1 MATLDEKIAA
11 LAKFKGVSPEQIT
24 FTGSDPDYPDKWD
37 EFEVDG
43 ETYTV
48 MDGYEADEALKEDVE
63 NFIDDVGITGF
74 APNFAEWIKSN
85 ALDSDWFED
94 ACRESDEFYAQDIA
108 NESGDAYATRLIDE
122 CVDANIITTDDIDE
136 NGEYTGDLN
145 LEEEYAEYL
154 TNRTDSDY
162 AGDFVQWY
170 IDNFGDRELAT
181 LLQEGR
187 VSYDLDA
194 IVDEVKSWDGYG
206 NNLARYDGYENEE
219 DGLYIFRQS

>member
-1 MATLDEKIAA
+1 MATLEEKIAA
-11 LAKFKGVSPEQIT
+11 LAKFKGVSPDQIT

-48 MDGYEADEALKEDVE
+48 MDEYEADEALKEDVE
-63 NFIDDVGITGF
+63 GFIDDVGITGF
-74 APNFAEWIKSN
+74 TPNFLEWIKSN

-108 NESGDAYATRLIDE
+108 DESGDTYASRLIDE
-122 CVDANIITTDDIDE
+122 CVDAGIITPDDIDE
-136 NGEYTGDLN
+136 NGEYTGNLN

-154 TNRTDSDY
+154 TNRTDSYY

-170 IDNFGDRELAT
+170 IDDFGDRELDELIAH
-181 LLQEGR
+181 GS

-194 IVDEVKSWDGYG
+194 IVDEIKSLDGYG
-206 NNLARYDGYENEE
+206 NNLARYDGFENEE
-219 DGLYIFRQS
+219 DGLYIFRQN